1 MDPITKALYDTYLQ
15 ITGSTPVTPTT
26 SAPQQL
32 QEAHCSTCG
41 KSVPDSEDVEMS
53 EVKKLEKADSEDL
66 KEYPGAK
73 GEAKHNALHAKLAQF
88 LTKMKAMHEAKDGDY
103 AGAPKEEPM
112 SDEELEAYHKDYTKN
127 KGKKKSC

>member
-15 ITGSTPVTPTT
+15 ITGSTPTT

-32 QEAHCSTCG
+32 QEAQCSTCG

-66 KEYPGAK
+66 EEYPGAK

-103 AGAPKEEPM
+103 KGAPEEKPM
-112 SDEELEAYHKDYTKN
+112 SDDELEEYHKDYKKS
-127 KGKKKSC
+127 KGKKSC